1 MPQARLGEITR
12 LFFRVGTTVFGGGN
26 PGIAVLQREFHRRE
40 WLSPEKFALAFG
52 LARLTPG
59 TNFLAFCAATGW
71 YLRGI
76 GGAIVA
82 VLGTTIPASVLVVW
96 LTQAGEVGNG
106 YPWARSV
113 IAALLAAGVG
123 TMLGAAVLLVRS
135 QCTSK
140 ELAQNGV
147 RREIVPK
154 AYGGARRT
162 LCARNNWLR
171 PAVIAVGAFILSRAA
186 GLSPLSVIGIAAAAG
201 FFWTES

>member
-1 MPQARLGEITR
+1 MPTARLGEITR
-12 LFFRVGTTVFGGGN
+12 LFVRVGTIVFGGGN
-26 PGIAVLQREFHRRE
+26 TSIAVLQRQFDQRG
-40 WLSPEKFALAFG
+40 WLSSDKFALSFG

-96 LTQAGEVGNG
+96 LTQAGEAGNS
-106 YPWARSV
+106 YAWARAV

-123 TMLGAAVLLVRS
+123 TMLGAAVWLVRS
-135 QCTSK
+135 QCT
-140 ELAQNGV
+140 
-147 RREIVPK
+147 
-154 AYGGARRT
+154 
-162 LCARNNWLR
+162 RNKWLR
-171 PAVIAVGAFILSRAA
+171 PMIIAVAAFMLARFA
-186 GLSPLSVIGIAAAAG
+186 GFSPLSVIGIAAAAG

>member
-1 MPQARLGEITR
+1 MPQARLNDITR

-26 PGIAVLQREFHRRE
+26 TAIAVLQREFDRRG
-40 WLSPEKFALAFG
+40 WLSPEKFALSFG

-71 YLRGI
+71 YLRGL
-76 GGAIVA
+76 GGAVVA

-96 LTQAGEVGNG
+96 LTQAGELGNG
-106 YPWARSV
+106 YPVARSV

-135 QCTSK
+135 QCSSNK
-140 ELAQNGV
+140 
-147 RREIVPK
+147 
-154 AYGGARRT
+154 
-162 LCARNNWLR
+162 CLR
-171 PAVIAVGAFILSRAA
+171 PLAIAVGAFILSRA
-186 GLSPLSVIGIAAAAG
+186 GLSPLWVIGIAAAAG

>member
-26 PGIAVLQREFHRRE
+26 TAIAVLQREFDRRG
-40 WLSPEKFALAFG
+40 WLSQEKFALSFG

-76 GGAIVA
+76 GGAILA

-135 QCTSK
+135 QC
-140 ELAQNGV
+140 L
-147 RREIVPK
+147 
-154 AYGGARRT
+154 
-162 LCARNNWLR
+162 RNNWLR
-171 PAVIAVGAFILSRAA
+171 PVVIAVGAFILARAA
-186 GLSPLSVIGIAAAAG
+186 GLSPLSVIGIAVAAG

>member
-26 PGIAVLQREFHRRE
+26 PGIAVLQREFDRRE
-40 WLSPEKFALAFG
+40 WLSPEKFALSFG

-71 YLRGI
+71 YLGGI
-76 GGAIVA
+76 GGAILA

-96 LTQAGEVGNG
+96 LTEAGEVGNG

-113 IAALLAAGVG
+113 ITALLAAGVG

-135 QCTSK
+135 QCSRSK
-140 ELAQNGV
+140 WV
-147 RREIVPK
+147 RPV
-154 AYGGARRT
+154 
-162 LCARNNWLR
+162 
-171 PAVIAVGAFILSRAA
+171 VIAVGAFILARAA

>member
-1 MPQARLGEITR
+1 MPQAHLGEITR

-26 PGIAVLQREFHRRE
+26 PGIAVLQREFDRRG
-40 WLSPEKFALAFG
+40 WLSPDKFALAFG

-96 LTQAGEVGNG
+96 LTQAGEVGNS

-135 QCTSK
+135 QCT
-140 ELAQNGV
+140 
-147 RREIVPK
+147 
-154 AYGGARRT
+154 
-162 LCARNNWLR
+162 RNKWLR
-171 PAVIAVGAFILSRAA
+171 PVIIAVGAFILARAA

>member
-26 PGIAVLQREFHRRE
+26 PGIAVLQREFDRRG
-40 WLSPEKFALAFG
+40 WLSPDKFALSFG

-96 LTQAGEVGNG
+96 LTQAGELGND
-106 YPWARSV
+106 YPLARSV

-135 QCTSK
+135 QCSGS
-140 ELAQNGV
+140 E
-147 RREIVPK
+147 
-154 AYGGARRT
+154 
-162 LCARNNWLR
+162 WLR
-171 PAVIAVGAFILSRAA
+171 PLVIAVGAFILARAI
-186 GLSPLSVIGIAAAAG
+186 GLSPLSVIGIAATAG
-201 FFWTES
+201 FFRTES